1 MTTIEEHNKIIKGFL
16 DDINEKIRAN
26 LLVERQKIIG
36 FSASEAATNLFA
48 ILLHKKSL
56 VEPGFNVNHRFFASE
71 KIANVKFDYEFPK
84 KEEII
89 QLLVNQ
95 EGFRDKLCYGKE
107 KAADIVDSAVK
118 NLFKLKELI
127 DSIDFGEKNE

>member
-1 MTTIEEHNKIIKGFL
+1 MTTIEEHTKILKGLL

-26 LLVERQKIIG
+26 LLVERQKIVG

-48 ILLHKKSL
+48 VLLHKKSL
-56 VEPGFNVNHRFFASE
+56 VEAGFNVNHRFFASE
-71 KIANVKFDYEFPK
+71 KIAMSKFDYDFPK
-84 KEEII
+84 KGEII

-107 KAADIVDSAVK
+107 KNADIVDSAVK

-127 DSIDFGEKNE
+127 DSIIGENNE